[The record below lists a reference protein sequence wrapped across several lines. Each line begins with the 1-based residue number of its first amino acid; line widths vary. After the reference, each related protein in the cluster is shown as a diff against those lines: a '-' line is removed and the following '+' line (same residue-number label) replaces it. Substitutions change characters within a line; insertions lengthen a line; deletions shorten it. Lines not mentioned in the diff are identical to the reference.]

1 MKRTIVFFIVFF
13 FMSLN
18 GFSQEKS
25 QLRFNSLGLKIG
37 WYNPSL
43 DYWKNESEFKN
54 ADFNGG
60 FCYNVFG
67 DLSII
72 KNALGKWNMGV
83 WQSSVEDNIQGFGLT
98 TWTLTGMTASFD
110 LTYQAKQIT
119 FYRITPYI
127 GAGGE
132 FIYLEQKLK
141 FENKEFLLL
150 LMVQL

>member
-1 MKRTIVFFIVFF
+1 
-13 FMSLN
+13 MSLN

-72 KNALGKWNMGV
+72 KNALGNGTWV
-83 WQSSVEDNIQGFGLT
+83 FGNP
-98 TWTLTGMTASFD
+98 ASKIIFRD
-110 LTYQAKQIT
+110 LAS
-119 FYRITPYI
+119 PL
-127 GAGGE
+127 G
-132 FIYLEQKLK
+132 L
-141 FENKEFLLL
+141 
-150 LMVQL
+150 

>member
-60 FCYNVFG
+60 FYNNRISK
-67 DLSII
+67 SIGI
-72 KNALGKWNMGV
+72 HFFAP
-83 WQSSVEDNIQGFGLT
+83 T
-98 TWTLTGMTASFD
+98 T
-110 LTYQAKQIT
+110 
-119 FYRITPYI
+119 PI
-127 GAGGE
+127 G
-132 FIYLEQKLK
+132 IDVYKK
-141 FENKEFLLL
+141 LLL
-150 LMVQL
+150 VFCFRLTVQLNGLFDGIPSDFGGFLTFGNSKDHYKNERKK